1 MQFIRASM
9 LIPRG
14 FVANDAVNDLDGT
27 LISMRPIGATS
38 LCPACGAISGR
49 IHSRYSRRL
58 ADLPIAG
65 RRVRLVLLARR
76 FRRGA
81 VLCGRRIFNER
92 FDADV
97 LAPWARR
104 TARLDYIVHHLA
116 LALGGRPAASSPVV

>member
-1 MQFIRASM
+1 MRSVRAST

-14 FVANDAVNDLDGT
+14 FVADDAINDLDGT
-27 LISMRPIGATS
+27 LITMRPGGVTS
-38 LCPACGAISGR
+38 QCPACGTISGR

-76 FRRGA
+76 FYCSV
-81 VLCGRRIFNER
+81 VLCGRRIFNVR
-92 FDADV
+92 FDSDV

-104 TARLDYIVHHLA
+104 AI
-116 LALGGRPAASSPVV
+116 